1 MTTAAPAR
9 PEELEA
15 KIDLLT
21 EQVAFLAE
29 EARQAKQ
36 RREMWVELQQDVMP
50 IAGDVLQVLERE
62 LEELSTEVT
71 VADIGDLLRRLV
83 RVAPILDRT
92 LSYLESFSELFA
104 DMMPLTEHAVDVA
117 TDRLVNL
124 DQKGYFN
131 FAKAGIHVVDRVIT
145 GFSEEDVEALGDNV
159 VLILE
164 TVKEMTQPEIMAV
177 LYRMIE
183 AVQRQQRQLEAE
195 PDEPPSLFSL
205 VRRMRDPEIRKGIAR
220 ALNTLGAVSDVD
232 TGPPRKFVVT
242 RDEKKDEKESND
254 SIGGN

>member
-15 KIDLLT
+15 KIDALT
-21 EQVAFLAE
+21 EQVAFLTA
-29 EARQAKQ
+29 EAREAKQ

-62 LEELSTEVT
+62 LEELSADVT
-71 VADIGDLLRRLV
+71 IEDVGDLIRRLI
-83 RVAPILDRT
+83 RVAPILDRA
-92 LSYLESFSELFA
+92 LEYLESFSELFA

-124 DQKGYFN
+124 DQKGYFT
-131 FAKAGIHVVDRVIT
+131 FAKAGMHVVDRVVT

-164 TVKEMTQPEIMAV
+164 TIKEMTQPEIMAV

-183 AVQRQQRQLEAE
+183 AVQRQQRQLETE
-195 PDEPPSLFSL
+195 PKEPPSLFTL
-205 VRRMRDPEIRKGIAR
+205 AKRMRDPEIRRGMAR
-220 ALNTLGAVSDVD
+220 ALDTLSAVSDVD
-232 TGPPRKFVVT
+232 TGPPRKFVT
-242 RDEKKDEKESND
+242 KEDQQQDEKESND
-254 SIGGN
+254 STGGS

>member
-15 KIDLLT
+15 KIDALT

-29 EARQAKQ
+29 EARLARQ
-36 RREMWVELQQDVMP
+36 RREMWTELQADAMP

-62 LEELSTEVT
+62 LEELS
-71 VADIGDLLRRLV
+71 ADVSLSDLGDLARRLV
-83 RVAPILDRT
+83 RVAPLLDRA
-92 LSYLESFSELFA
+92 LGYMESLAELFS
-104 DMMPLTEHAVDVA
+104 DMMPLSEHAMDVA
-117 TDRLVNL
+117 TDRLVTL
-124 DQKGYFN
+124 DQKGYFS
-131 FAKAGIHVVDRVIT
+131 FAKAGVHVVDRIVT
-145 GFSEEDVEALGDNV
+145 GFSEEEVEALGDNV

-183 AVQRQQRQLEAE
+183 AVQRQQQQLE
-195 PDEPPSLFSL
+195 DEPTDPPGLFAL
-205 VRRMRDPEIRKGIAR
+205 VRRMRDPEIRRGLGR
-220 ALNTLGAVSDVD
+220 ALNTLSAVSDVD

-242 RDEKKDEKESND
+242 HDQEDNNNST
-254 SIGGN
+254 GGSK